1 MQTPTPFSVPAG
13 GPLSRSLV
21 PALALALACS
31 SCVSQPGVTM
41 QPSIR
46 GSAAL
51 VESYEAEISDGTGSQ
66 AVDTEYSS
74 VDVGFGV
81 VSTDESGKKLGRA
94 EVVLGGAEYGDL
106 EALEISGGGRFY
118 LGDPGQVSPFLSIY
132 SVVTTLDS
140 VLVSDG
146 FTVYD
151 VDPGVQ
157 LGLRLGGGVEYQIN
171 EVLFVDLAADYTLPL
186 IAAEATVDGF
196 STPVETELYGLAIR
210 VGVGVTF

>member
-1 MQTPTPFSVPAG
+1 MQAPNSLPRPAEG
-13 GPLSRSLV
+13 SSALLV
-21 PALALALACS
+21 PTLLALALAAS
-31 SCVSQPGVTM
+31 SCVNQPGVTM

-46 GSAAL
+46 GSAVL
-51 VESYEAEISDGTGSQ
+51 VESYEAEISDGTGSL
-66 AVDTEYSS
+66 AGDTEYSS

-94 EVVLGGAEYGDL
+94 EVVLGVAEYGDL

-118 LGDPGQVSPFLSIY
+118 LGDPGQVSPFLSIH

-146 FTVYD
+146 VTVYD